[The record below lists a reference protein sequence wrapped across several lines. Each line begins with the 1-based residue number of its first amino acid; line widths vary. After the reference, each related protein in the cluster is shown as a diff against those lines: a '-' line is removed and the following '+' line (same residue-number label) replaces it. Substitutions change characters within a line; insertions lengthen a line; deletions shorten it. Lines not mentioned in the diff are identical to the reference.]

1 MVTRLLTTL
10 LAGAALMTMGGC
22 ATPPDDPDGR
32 AMYDEANDPAEPTNR
47 VIFAGNQFLDR
58 AILKPVARAY
68 TTYLPDTV
76 QHSIHNFASN
86 FGEPVVLVNDLLQG
100 NVTRAWVTTQRFAAN
115 TTIGAGG
122 LFDPATDWGLP
133 YHTADFGQTFGVWGI
148 GTGPSVQLPLFNFTN
163 VRDTVGLVV
172 SAVANPLS
180 FVPGS
185 TATDL
190 RIADSGLSLV
200 DRRAELLPATD
211 SLEKS
216 SLDYYGALRSV
227 TAHRRAALVEEGK
240 AGLATKPPKE
250 DFGAQ
255 TQTRREDH
263 GDTVSLAERT
273 D

>member
-1 MVTRLLTTL
+1 MKTRLLTML
-10 LAGAALMTMGGC
+10 LAGAALMTTGGC
-22 ATPPDDPDGR
+22 ATAPSDPDAR

-47 VIFAGNQFLDR
+47 VIFEGNQFLDR
-58 AILKPVARAY
+58 NILQPVARAY
-68 TTYLPDTV
+68 VDYLPGSV
-76 QHSIHNFASN
+76 QHSIHNFTGN
-86 FGEPVVLVNDLLQG
+86 LGEPVVLINDLLQG
-100 NVTRAWVTTQRFAAN
+100 NVTRAWVTTERFAAN

-122 LFDPATDWGLP
+122 LLDPATDWGLP

-148 GTGPSVQLPLFNFTN
+148 GTGPSVQLPIFNFTN
-163 VRDTVGLVV
+163 VRDAVGLVV
-172 SAVANPLS
+172 SAVANPLN

-185 TATDL
+185 AATDI
-190 RIADSGLSLV
+190 RIADSGLGLV

-240 AGLATKPPKE
+240 AGQVILPVKE

-255 TQTRREDH
+255 PQTRREDQS
-263 GDTVSLAERT
+263 DEVSLART
-273 D
+273 P